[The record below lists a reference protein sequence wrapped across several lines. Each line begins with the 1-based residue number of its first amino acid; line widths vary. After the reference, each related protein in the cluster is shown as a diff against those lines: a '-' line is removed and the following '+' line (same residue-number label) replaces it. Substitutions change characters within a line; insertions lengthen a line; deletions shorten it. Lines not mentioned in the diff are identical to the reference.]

1 MKWDIACHAKTWVWT
16 TLVSNTR
23 ALYALIPAAIL
34 CSVLL
39 VGLEQSG
46 RQSSAPAPDVTVNPS
61 GATVVSLAAP
71 APSETAE
78 ARVDEKAGNGGD
90 GGTPLV
96 ATPASTTT
104 VVNAR
109 VEGERPIPP
118 ADAVK
123 SQSGDGEVS
132 STAANAGSTPAPS
145 ATPII
150 RSSSQAPLRSAIEA
164 AFPPSEVETAY
175 RVAMCESGGDPTEV
189 GAAGEEGAFQVLA
202 VFHGEVPADIYGQ
215 AEQAAGIVAEQGWGP
230 WSCQ

>member
-1 MKWDIACHAKTWVWT
+1 MSNKRYLIAF
-16 TLVSNTR
+16 
-23 ALYALIPAAIL
+23 IPAAIL

-46 RQSSAPAPDVTVNPS
+46 RQSSAPAPDVTVNPI
-61 GATVVSLAAP
+61 GATGVSLTASASPAVPDAAWG
-71 APSETAE
+71 E
-78 ARVDEKAGNGGD
+78 AGSGGD
-90 GGTPLV
+90 GGRLSGSEIRPLTP
-96 ATPASTTT
+96 TPASTT
-104 VVNAR
+104 V
-109 VEGERPIPP
+109 
-118 ADAVK
+118 
-123 SQSGDGEVS
+123 VS
-132 STAANAGSTPAPS
+132 SALVSPLPTKESASEFNQRAEVAQLVEQRTPNPQVAGSSPVLS
-145 ATPII
+145 AND
-150 RSSSQAPLRSAIEA
+150 LMSAIEA